1 MKAFEVF
8 GVRRRGVKHK
18 CTFWARIALDFG
30 AHQVKSSPHKP
41 ITHKMCRIFVLQGM
55 KLTIGKKVSSV
66 YLAVETELSV

>member
-1 MKAFEVF
+1 MPSINALFGPAF
-8 GVRRRGVKHK
+8 
-18 CTFWARIALDFG
+18 ALEFG

-41 ITHKMCRIFVLQGM
+41 IAHKMCRIFVLQGM